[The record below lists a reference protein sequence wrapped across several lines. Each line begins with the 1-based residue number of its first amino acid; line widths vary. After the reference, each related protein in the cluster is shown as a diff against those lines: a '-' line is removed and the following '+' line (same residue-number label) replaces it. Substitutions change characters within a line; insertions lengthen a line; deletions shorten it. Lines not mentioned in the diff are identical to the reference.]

1 MMMNTK
7 IDKKELRKISRNW
20 ILGSQLSWNYE
31 RMMGSGYLYAMLPV
45 LKNCTEK
52 MIVNIKICLECKVSF
67 LILPRIWVVLS

>member
-45 LKNCTEK
+45 LKK
-52 MIVNIKICLECKVSF
+52 LYGRV
-67 LILPRIWVVLS
+67 